1 MIWTSRLA
9 SLWRNVVHRRRRER
23 DLDEEVRAYAAI
35 LEDENVA
42 RGLSPEE
49 ARRQALVEVGGIEQV
64 KENVR
69 AVRMGALLET
79 VGRDARYAARTL
91 ARSPGFT
98 AAAVLALALGIGA
111 TTAIFGVV
119 DAVLLRPLPYHQP
132 ERLAVVL
139 HGGSDPVAPAN
150 FLDWR
155 REASSFEHMGAAQYW
170 QTNLSGTDRPERVL
184 GLKVSADTLPLLDVP
199 PLLGRLFAP
208 DEETA
213 GRDHVVV
220 LGYRIWQRRFG
231 GDPAVVGRTVAL
243 DGVPHA
249 VVGVMPRGFEF
260 PPFWATGAEL
270 WAPLPLGDRAT
281 SRQARSLRVFARLR
295 EDASLE
301 KARAEMATITARLEQ
316 AYPASNRDVVV
327 RGLDDIVVGDVR
339 PALLVLLGAVGFVLL
354 IACANVAHM
363 LLARGAARRKEIAL
377 RVALGASRARVVR
390 QLLTESVLLAS
401 AGGLLGLGLAAWMI
415 RTIVALSRDSIPRL
429 ERAGLDPRVL
439 AATLAVSFLT
449 GIAFGL
455 VPALQASRL
464 DLGTSLKEGERGSSS
479 GAGRHRLR
487 RLLMGSEMALALVL
501 LVGAGLMIRTFVALR
516 AVDPGFRPDHVLSA
530 IVSVSG
536 SRAGQGDRR
545 VAFYAQA
552 LDRIRALPGVTSAS
566 AINHLP
572 LAGDTWGEPF
582 HVEGQPP
589 RRPGERPTADYRIVL
604 PGYFETMGR
613 ALIRGRDFDLHDDLG
628 APEVVIVNAFMAERH
643 WPGLDPIGKRITL
656 SDPGGDPVWL
666 TVVGVTRNGAR
677 REWAE
682 AAKEELFLPFLQT
695 KYREAPQSWYSYLT
709 LVVRG
714 TGESAALASA
724 LRAAVWDTD
733 PDVSISAVQTMDE
746 VVARATASPRFYL
759 LLLGS
764 FAAVALA
771 LAAVGIYG
779 VMSYS
784 VAQRQNEI
792 GIRMALGARP
802 ADVLRLV
809 MGEAMGVAVAG
820 AAAGLAAAL
829 ALTRLMSGLLY
840 GVAATDP
847 ATFAGVGAVL
857 IAVSLIAT
865 YIPARRAVGV
875 DPLRALRSE

>member
-1 MIWTSRLA
+1 
-9 SLWRNVVHRRRRER
+9 
-23 DLDEEVRAYAAI
+23 
-35 LEDENVA
+35 
-42 RGLSPEE
+42 
-49 ARRQALVEVGGIEQV
+49 
-64 KENVR
+64 
-69 AVRMGALLET
+69 
-79 VGRDARYAARTL
+79 
-91 ARSPGFT
+91 
-98 AAAVLALALGIGA
+98 
-111 TTAIFGVV
+111 
-119 DAVLLRPLPYHQP
+119 
-132 ERLAVVL
+132 
-139 HGGSDPVAPAN
+139 
-150 FLDWR
+150 
-155 REASSFEHMGAAQYW
+155 
-170 QTNLSGTDRPERVL
+170 
-184 GLKVSADTLPLLDVP
+184 
-199 PLLGRLFAP
+199 
-208 DEETA
+208 
-213 GRDHVVV
+213 
-220 LGYRIWQRRFG
+220 
-231 GDPAVVGRTVAL
+231 
-243 DGVPHA
+243 
-249 VVGVMPRGFEF
+249 
-260 PPFWATGAEL
+260 
-270 WAPLPLGDRAT
+270 
-281 SRQARSLRVFARLR
+281 
-295 EDASLE
+295 
-301 KARAEMATITARLEQ
+301 
-316 AYPASNRDVVV
+316 
-327 RGLDDIVVGDVR
+327 
-339 PALLVLLGAVGFVLL
+339 
-354 IACANVAHM
+354 
-363 LLARGAARRKEIAL
+363 
-377 RVALGASRARVVR
+377 
-390 QLLTESVLLAS
+390 
-401 AGGLLGLGLAAWMI
+401 LGLGLAAWMI
-415 RTIVALSRDSIPRL
+415 RTIVALSADSIPRL
-429 ERAGLDPRVL
+429 ETAGLDPRVL

-530 IVSVSG
+530 VVSVSG
-536 SRAGQGDRR
+536 SRAGEGDRR

-613 ALIRGRDFDLHDDLG
+613 ALVRGRDFDLHDDLG

-656 SDPGGDPVWL
+656 SDPGRDPVWL

-714 TGESAALASA
+714 TGESAALAPA

-764 FAAVALA
+764 FASVALA

-809 MGEAMGVAVAG
+809 MGEAMGVAAAG

-857 IAVSLIAT
+857 IAVSLAAT
-865 YIPARRAVGV
+865 YIPARRAVRI
-875 DPLRALRSE
+875 DPLSALRAE